1 MTLGAQGAVVA
12 SEKYLA
18 LVGLTE
24 EETARL
30 RLLLRMVSGQLEN
43 RWRWGTEEN
52 ADLVI
57 VDPAE
62 LAGQIAR
69 NRAFSSG
76 RRCALFSEAEPLRQ
90 GELRLAK
97 PPKAEDLASVLN
109 GTASGAESMS
119 GTVLQQNDEFY
130 DLDALR
136 PEFELEDG
144 DAVQTRAREQTP
156 AMGLDEFLKPDE
168 AAKKPQFAVP
178 IALDADTLIEGTSGP
193 SDRSERRVA
202 DSVDGRRKTAP
213 AEGINI
219 GAPVKRGVPTS
230 DVSRHPLRDFLHGNL
245 LGGPAA
251 YTIDGAPTLALD
263 PKEKLFHAAGPLG
276 ALKPY
281 FKEPLV
287 VSAWKQLTSADL
299 AALRTSQPGRPYVKL
314 FWLDALLQSD
324 GRLASHLDPGGRY
337 RLKSWPEIEPD
348 FPQHLAIAT
357 ALRQPSKLNEI
368 AAASGAPMG
377 DVFALV
383 SAFDAIGLIEVERRL
398 PRHEPQ
404 SPAPSGLFARLR
416 RPFGKS

>member
-1 MTLGAQGAVVA
+1 VA

-18 LVGLTE
+18 VVGLTE

-30 RLLLRMVSGQLEN
+30 RLLLRMVSSQLEN

-62 LAGQIAR
+62 LSGQIAR

-76 RRCALFSEAEPLRQ
+76 RRCAVFSETETLRQ

-97 PPKAEDLASVLN
+97 PPKAEDLAGVLN

-119 GTVLQQNDEFY
+119 ATVLQQNDEFY
-130 DLDALR
+130 DLDALT
-136 PEFELEDG
+136 PEFDVDDR
-144 DAVQTRAREQTP
+144 DAPHARGREQTP

-178 IALDADTLIEGTSGP
+178 ISLDDDTMIEGTSGP
-193 SDRSERRVA
+193 SKRSERRVA
-202 DSVDGRRKTAP
+202 DSVEGRKKPSA
-213 AEGINI
+213 ASEGINI
-219 GAPVKRGVPTS
+219 GAPVKRGAPTS
-230 DVSRHPLRDFLHGNL
+230 DPSRHPLRDFLRGNL

-251 YTIDGAPTLALD
+251 YAIDGAPVLTVD
-263 PKEKLFHAAGPLG
+263 PKEKVFHAAGPLG
-276 ALKPY
+276 ELKAY
-281 FKEPLV
+281 FKEPLAV
-287 VSAWKQLTSADL
+287 AAWKRLTTADL

-314 FWLDALLQSD
+314 VWLDALLQSD

-337 RLKSWPEIEPD
+337 RLKSWPQIEPD
-348 FPQHLAIAT
+348 FPNHMAIAT
-357 ALRQPSKLNEI
+357 ALRQPAKLNEI

-377 DVFALV
+377 EVFALV
-383 SAFDAIGLIEVERRL
+383 SAFDAIGLIDVERRL
-398 PRHEPQ
+398 PRHDPKA
-404 SPAPSGLFARLR
+404 PTPSGLFARLR